1 MFVTSGVRFIGKDFL
16 VFALVEYA
24 AFRVCSR
31 NSLFYHF
38 RFTGVIST
46 AGIIP
51 VVVFVEGFLSVR
63 FSVLV
68 YLIKQFVCIAALLL
82 WVQLCGPAFSD
93 SHLPLCAYCLQI
105 WLLCPNIPRPQL
117 PLIPSEKYTLP
128 MRY

>member
-1 MFVTSGVRFIGKDFL
+1 MRFIGKDFL

-38 RFTGVIST
+38 RFTGIISA

-51 VVVFVEGFLSVR
+51 VVVFVEGLLSVR

-68 YLIKQFVCIAALLL
+68 YLIKQFVCIALCFFGYSFASLLL
-82 WVQLCGPAFSD
+82 QICTCLYVRTVYKYGFCVQIAFVRS
-93 SHLPLCAYCLQI
+93 CL
-105 WLLCPNIPRPQL
+105 
-117 PLIPSEKYTLP
+117 
-128 MRY
+128 

>member
-1 MFVTSGVRFIGKDFL
+1 MLVARCVRFIGKDFL

-38 RFTGVIST
+38 RFTGIISA

-51 VVVFVEGFLSVR
+51 VVVFVEGLLSVR

-68 YLIKQFVCIAALLL
+68 YLIKQFVCIALCFFGYSFASLLL
-82 WVQLCGPAFSD
+82 QFCTCLYVRTVYKYRFCVQIAFVRS
-93 SHLPLCAYCLQI
+93 CL
-105 WLLCPNIPRPQL
+105 
-117 PLIPSEKYTLP
+117 
-128 MRY
+128 

>member
-1 MFVTSGVRFIGKDFL
+1 MLVTCCVRFIGKDFL

-38 RFTGVIST
+38 RFTGIISA

-51 VVVFVEGFLSVR
+51 VVVFVEGLLSVR

-68 YLIKQFVCIAALLL
+68 YLIKQFVCIALCFFGYSFASLLL
-82 WVQLCGPAFSD
+82 QICTCLYVRTVYKYRFCVQIAFVRS
-93 SHLPLCAYCLQI
+93 CL
-105 WLLCPNIPRPQL
+105 
-117 PLIPSEKYTLP
+117 
-128 MRY
+128 